1 MENLSFFLSSIISAS
16 NSIVPQSAEIGIFRA
31 FAGGFTAFFSIWF
44 FCILQFSPLHIAYV
58 WGLALK
64 ERKDNILS
72 TLKYIALPSAL
83 ALLGFTIAFV
93 TLGASAYTISAFLI
107 THLGLI
113 RQFAGVE
120 VGLMGLLIIG
130 FLKMPDNMNIGGV
143 RVNYNMVYKIGGFL
157 LGISF
162 ATIYMPCITPTLA
175 IILTY
180 TGNASTVEE
189 GTILLVF
196 YSVGLSTALLIVGML
211 FAALLTYVKW
221 VNNNKKIFIIAFGV
235 LLIIMGIMAYTDL
248 MIYYKG
254 FILRRFTPA

>member
-1 MENLSFFLSSIISAS
+1 MKEIYQLLSIISVS
-16 NSIVPQSAEIGIFRA
+16 SSVVPQTAEIGIFSA

-44 FCILQFSPLHIAYV
+44 FCILQFSPFYFAYV

-64 ERKDNILS
+64 EGKDNILS

-83 ALLGFTIAFV
+83 TLLGFTIAFV
-93 TLGASAYTISAFLI
+93 TLGASAYNISAFLI

-120 VGLMGLLIIG
+120 VGLMGIIIIG
-130 FLKMPDNMNIGGV
+130 LLKMPDNMNIGGA
-143 RVNYNMVYKIGGFL
+143 RVNNDMVYKVGGLL

-180 TGNASTVEE
+180 TGNAATVEE
-189 GTILLVF
+189 GTLLLVF
-196 YSVGLSTALLIVGML
+196 YSIGLSTALFIVGML

-221 VNNNKKIFIIAFGV
+221 IRNNKRIFIIVFGV
-235 LLIIMGIMAYTDL
+235 LLIIMGILAYTDL

>member
-1 MENLSFFLSSIISAS
+1 MNTDFIFAIITA
-16 NSIVPQSAEIGIFRA
+16 NSVVLQTSEIGIFSA

-44 FCILQFSPLHIAYV
+44 FCILQFSPFYFAYV
-58 WGLALK
+58 WALALK
-64 ERKDNILS
+64 EGKDNILS
-72 TLKYIALPSAL
+72 ALKYIALPSAL
-83 ALLGFTIAFV
+83 TLLGFTIGFV
-93 TLGASAYTISAFLI
+93 TLGASAYNISAFLI

-130 FLKMPDNMNIGGV
+130 LLKMPDNMNIGAV
-143 RVNYNMVYKIGGFL
+143 RVDYNLAYKIGSLL

-189 GTILLVF
+189 GTLLLVF
-196 YSVGLSTALLIVGML
+196 YSIGLSTALFIVGMA
-211 FAALLTYVKW
+211 FAAVFTYIKW
-221 VNNNKKIFIIAFGV
+221 ISNNKKIFIIVFGV
-235 LLIIMGIMAYTDL
+235 LLIIMGIMAYADL

>member
-1 MENLSFFLSSIISAS
+1 MSTDFIIAIINAS
-16 NSIVPQSAEIGIFRA
+16 SIVPQSEKIGIFSA

-44 FCILQFSPLHIAYV
+44 FCILQFSPFYFAYV

-64 ERKDNILS
+64 EGKDNILA

-93 TLGASAYTISAFLI
+93 TLGASAYNISAFLI

-130 FLKMPDNMNIGGV
+130 LLKMPDGANLAGLPI
-143 RVNYNMVYKIGGFL
+143 NYNIPYKIGGFL

-189 GTILLVF
+189 GTLLLVF
-196 YSVGLSTALLIVGML
+196 YSIGLSTALFIVGMA
-211 FAALLTYVKW
+211 FAAALTYVKW
-221 VNNNKKIFIIAFGV
+221 MSNNKKIFIIAFGV

>member
-1 MENLSFFLSSIISAS
+1 MSTDFIIAIINAS
-16 NSIVPQSAEIGIFRA
+16 SIVPQSEKIGIFSA

-44 FCILQFSPLHIAYV
+44 FCILQFSPFYFAYV

-64 ERKDNILS
+64 EGKDNILA

-93 TLGASAYTISAFLI
+93 TLGASAYNISAFLI

-130 FLKMPDNMNIGGV
+130 LLKMPDGANLAGLPI
-143 RVNYNMVYKIGGFL
+143 NYNIPYKIGGFL

-189 GTILLVF
+189 GTLLLVF
-196 YSVGLSTALLIVGML
+196 YSIGLSTALFIVGML
-211 FAALLTYVKW
+211 FAAILTYVKW
-221 VNNNKKIFIIAFGV
+221 ISNNKKIFIIAFGV